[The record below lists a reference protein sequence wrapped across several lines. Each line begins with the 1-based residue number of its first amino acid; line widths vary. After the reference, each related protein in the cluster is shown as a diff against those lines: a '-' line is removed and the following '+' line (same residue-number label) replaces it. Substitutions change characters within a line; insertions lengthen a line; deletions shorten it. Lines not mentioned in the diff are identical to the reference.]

1 MSTFKRTTKVSFA
14 QYIILIKDALK
25 ELSAQKLRT
34 FLTLLGMIFGVGA
47 VIAMLNI
54 GEGAERE
61 ALKLIDSMGVN
72 NIIINEQE
80 FSDDELVEI
89 REESLGLSM
98 GDVAAAVST
107 LPFVS
112 DFSASKIIK
121 RYDVYSDYAKSDARV
136 LGVSARYYTHANLKL
151 ISGRY
156 TNGEDEQR
164 LAQVAVLGADAAKEL
179 FPDTDPIA
187 QFVKVNQVWLQVVG
201 VLQAPPG
208 NKDEFQGVK
217 IGGDRYT
224 IFTPLNT
231 ALKKFAHNSLASEID
246 SMKLRIAPTANP
258 VVAAKAVTQLMEMRH
273 AGVKDYDIII
283 PAELLA
289 QQKQTQQIFN
299 IVMACVAGISLL
311 VGGIGIMNIMLA
323 NVMERTT
330 EIGLLRAV
338 GATQQDI
345 RLQFLAESFTIS
357 VLGGLC
363 GVIFG
368 LALSEIIGFYSDWA
382 VSWSPTA
389 IGLSLSICMIVGVGF
404 GVFPAIKA
412 SKLNPIDAL
421 HSD

>member
-1 MSTFKRTTKVSFA
+1 MSAAKQSYA
-14 QYIILIKDALK
+14 LLIKDALK

-61 ALKLIDSMGVN
+61 ALKMIDTMGVN
-72 NIIINEQE
+72 NIIVKEKAFE
-80 FSDDELVEI
+80 PAELAEI

-98 GDVAAAVST
+98 GDVKAAVAT

-112 DFSASKIIK
+112 DYSASKEV
-121 RYDVYSDYAKSDARV
+121 RTFARYSDYAKTSAKAF
-136 LGVSARYYTHANLKL
+136 GVTTRYFNHGNLQL
-151 ISGRY
+151 AEGRFL
-156 TNGEDEQR
+156 TEADE
-164 LAQVAVLGADAAKEL
+164 LNIAQVAVLGADAAKEL
-179 FPDTDPIA
+179 FPNQEA
-187 QFVKVNQVWLQVVG
+187 LGQFVKVNHVWLTVVG
-201 VLQAPPG
+201 VLQPPPG
-208 NKDEFQGVK
+208 NKNEFQGVQ
-217 IGGDRYT
+217 IGGDRYA
-224 IFTPLNT
+224 IFMPLT
-231 ALKKFAHNSLASEID
+231 TSLKKFAHPSLASEID
-246 SMKLRIAPTANP
+246 SMKLRIDEDTNP
-258 VVAAKAVTQLMEMRH
+258 VVAAKAVTALMEMRH
-273 AGVKDYDIII
+273 AGVDDYELII

-299 IVMACVAGISLL
+299 IVMACVAGISML

-345 RLQFLAESFTIS
+345 RMQFLAESFTIS
-357 VLGGLC
+357 VLGGIC

-368 LALSEIIGFYSDWA
+368 LALSEIIGFYSQWA
-382 VSWSPTA
+382 VSWSLTA
-389 IGLSLSICMIVGVGF
+389 ILLSLSICMLVGVGF
-404 GVFPAIKA
+404 GVYPAIKA
-412 SKLNPIDAL
+412 SKLNPIEAL